1 MPDPVATTCSRC
13 GEPVAPGA
21 KFCPKCGAD
30 VSGQQSSV
38 ATAYVSKVNITR
50 ATMSQQAL
58 LDVLRHATLGEYEI
72 LGELG
77 RGGMATVYLAQDIA
91 LDRKVAIKVMSPSLT
106 EGEGMV
112 ERFKREA
119 RTAASLSHPNIIPI
133 YAVRESEHIVFFV
146 MKFVEGR
153 PLDSIIKEVGP
164 LPIPMVRTI
173 LQQVG
178 GALAYAHRRGIIH
191 RDIKPAN
198 IMVDTD
204 GWAVVTDFG
213 IAKVIEAKGLTM
225 TGATVGTPSYM
236 SPEQCAA
243 KELSGASDQY
253 SLGIVAYEMLA
264 GKLPFVA
271 ESIMAI
277 MYAHFNEPPP
287 PISNARP
294 DCPPELADALMRMLE
309 KEPEKR
315 YPDAEAAV
323 AAIGGTPL
331 SLDDPIRGEMKT
343 LAATG
348 LNLELLKRVSTPV
361 SPTPAGRTKSPGK
374 TAQTTRGVPFSVRPP
389 QVTVAVG
396 GAVQLSAARKS
407 QGNRTLP
414 GTQVAWASTNPDVA
428 SVSEEGLV
436 TAIAPGA
443 AVITVTS
450 EGASATSSITVT
462 PVDAGGGRLWLKLA
476 GGVAVAAIAAGV
488 WLFGPWHGQPK
499 GSPSSTAAPSETLAT
514 QSAQGAAPDT
524 HTVQTT
530 STAPPPVNLS
540 PPTGRGGRPA
550 GPAGETRGEIGR
562 ELRTGGAAIRN
573 DSILREFRTTARTAR
588 ERAAVAGA
596 TPVDLAPGDAEVRT
610 AELLAGQGGS
620 QVSEA
625 ISHLSQAASLFGTAE
640 TTARNRGVAA
650 QAPPK
655 TEAQPPTAPV
665 ATAPVDPKPLIEAA
679 IASYGRA
686 LETRDVE
693 SVRRA
698 YPGLT
703 ATQAQG
709 WRDFFGSVSSL
720 KTNLH
725 ITQSNVTGDQADA
738 SVEGSFQYVQDRRSQ
753 TQPLKFHA
761 SLERRGASW
770 QIVAIQ

>member
-146 MKFVEGR
+146 ISLGEYEILGELGRGGMATVYLAQDIALDRKVAIKVMSPSLTEGEGMVERFKREARTAASLSHPNIIPIYAVRESEHIVFFVMKFVEGR

-164 LPIPMVRTI
+164 LPIPMVRPI

-191 RDIKPAN
+191 RDIKPAT

-213 IAKVIEAKGLTM
+213 IAKVTEAKGLTM

-348 LNLELLKRVSTPV
+348 LNLELLKR
-361 SPTPAGRTKSPGK
+361 
-374 TAQTTRGVPFSVRPP
+374 
-389 QVTVAVG
+389 
-396 GAVQLSAARKS
+396 
-407 QGNRTLP
+407 
-414 GTQVAWASTNPDVA
+414 
-428 SVSEEGLV
+428 
-436 TAIAPGA
+436 
-443 AVITVTS
+443 
-450 EGASATSSITVT
+450 
-462 PVDAGGGRLWLKLA
+462 
-476 GGVAVAAIAAGV
+476 
-488 WLFGPWHGQPK
+488 
-499 GSPSSTAAPSETLAT
+499 
-514 QSAQGAAPDT
+514 
-524 HTVQTT
+524 
-530 STAPPPVNLS
+530 
-540 PPTGRGGRPA
+540 
-550 GPAGETRGEIGR
+550 
-562 ELRTGGAAIRN
+562 
-573 DSILREFRTTARTAR
+573 
-588 ERAAVAGA
+588 
-596 TPVDLAPGDAEVRT
+596 
-610 AELLAGQGGS
+610 
-620 QVSEA
+620 
-625 ISHLSQAASLFGTAE
+625 
-640 TTARNRGVAA
+640 
-650 QAPPK
+650 
-655 TEAQPPTAPV
+655 
-665 ATAPVDPKPLIEAA
+665 
-679 IASYGRA
+679 
-686 LETRDVE
+686 
-693 SVRRA
+693 
-698 YPGLT
+698 
-703 ATQAQG
+703 
-709 WRDFFGSVSSL
+709 
-720 KTNLH
+720 
-725 ITQSNVTGDQADA
+725 
-738 SVEGSFQYVQDRRSQ
+738 
-753 TQPLKFHA
+753 
-761 SLERRGASW
+761 
-770 QIVAIQ
+770 